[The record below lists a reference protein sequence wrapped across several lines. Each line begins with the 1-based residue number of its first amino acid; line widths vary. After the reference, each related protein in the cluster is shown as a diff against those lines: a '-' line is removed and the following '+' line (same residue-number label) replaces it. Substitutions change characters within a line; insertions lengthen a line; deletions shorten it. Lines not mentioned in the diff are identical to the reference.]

1 MRESTQ
7 NLVRQD
13 RLTIVKQ
20 VAIFVLAI
28 HLAWILLVVIGAL
41 WTRDRPV
48 WSAIHIVALLW
59 GIAVEVGPW
68 SCPLTLAE
76 EYFEIKAGTPA
87 VQGGFMLHWLDAL
100 VYPNLPGWIVTIA
113 GVGVCGVNLA
123 IYGWRLRVWL
133 RGRVN

>member
-48 WSAIHIVALLW
+48 WSAIHVVALLW

-68 SCPLTLAE
+68 PCPLTLAE

-87 VQGGFMLHWLDAL
+87 VQDGFMLHWLGAL

-113 GVGVCGVNLA
+113 GVGVCAVNLA